1 MSINLNG
8 VDVDST
14 NISDVYL
21 DLKRNITVTLKDK
34 SEIMIKKSDG
44 WRETYKKLTGYH
56 TDD

>member
-8 VDVDST
+8 VDVDSMD
-14 NISDVYL
+14 ISNVHL

-34 SEIMIKKSDG
+34 REIVIEKSDK
-44 WRETYKKLTGYH
+44 WRETYKELTGYH

>member
-8 VDVDST
+8 VDINSAD
-14 NISDVYL
+14 ISEVYL

-34 SEIMIKKSDG
+34 REIIIEKSERWKEKYT
-44 WRETYKKLTGYH
+44 ELTGYH